1 MWPVNGVLCRCWDY
15 ALSCH
20 MHVRCLGLTC
30 CRDLGVVSGP
40 RHREVPVC
48 EEAGVQVWAPSPRR
62 LGWRKILLSL
72 VGPVQAV
79 SLSGEGDGDTGD
91 KGREHSVWKT
101 VRMAAPHSPAQC
113 YLICPM
119 SALILLGSLRPPP
132 PCGCKERAEFPYTAS
147 SLQTACL
154 TAYHPMVL
162 SEGGSKMLG
171 PLPSS

>member
-30 CRDLGVVSGP
+30 CRDLGVVSGH

-101 VRMAAPHSPAQC
+101 VRMAAPHSPASAAQC
-113 YLICPM
+113 PLSSSLGPYDPLPHVDARKGPSSPTQPQVCR
-119 SALILLGSLRPPP
+119 LLASPPP
-132 PCGCKERAEFPYTAS
+132 TPWS
-147 SLQTACL
+147 
-154 TAYHPMVL
+154 
-162 SEGGSKMLG
+162 
-171 PLPSS
+171 